1 MIIDAYGCVIVASV
15 ITFCVFTIIYMG
27 AKNGERR

>member
-15 ITFCVFTIIYMG
+15 ITFCVFTIIAMG
-27 AKNGERR
+27 AKQGTRR